1 MLIKST
7 SLRNSIKFL
16 SNLNIFL
23 SVFAVAFGIIF
34 FSIPV
39 QILLYDFFG
48 YMVIASFFIDIIL
61 LFFIEFKVNKVHEK
75 AYKLQLMSY
84 IFLVLIIIGT
94 LLRIFGIMF
103 VNFFLGGIIL
113 FLASLMQISGFFI
126 IHLFGIYFSL
136 LIYENIDEKEVW
148 KR

>member
-1 MLIKST
+1 
-7 SLRNSIKFL
+7 
-16 SNLNIFL
+16 
-23 SVFAVAFGIIF
+23 
-34 FSIPV
+34 
-39 QILLYDFFG
+39 
-48 YMVIASFFIDIIL
+48 
-61 LFFIEFKVNKVHEK
+61 
-75 AYKLQLMSY
+75 
-84 IFLVLIIIGT
+84 
-94 LLRIFGIMF
+94 MF

>member
-1 MLIKST
+1 MLVKNI
-7 SLRNSIKFL
+7 SLRNSIRSL
-16 SNLNIFL
+16 SNLNVFL

-39 QILLYDFFG
+39 QILLYDIFG
-48 YMVIASFFIDIIL
+48 YLAVLAFFIDIIL
-61 LFFIEFKVNKVHEK
+61 LFFIEFKLDKAHEN

-103 VNFFLGGIIL
+103 VNFFLEGIIL
-113 FLASLMQISGFFI
+113 VLASLMQISGFFL
-126 IHLFGIYFSL
+126 IHIFGIYFSL

-148 KR
+148 ER